1 MALFSS
7 NKPEETYTVSGFIEA
22 NSGSDEMTYY
32 NFSILQQEVIG
43 KDTFQ
48 FTVSN
53 IVDDYMEELKEYAL
67 LVQLSDLEKLKYHY
81 NPELLAYDL
90 YGSINLDFVILKLNG
105 IIDPKDFDLPII
117 KVLNADTLKSLL
129 STIYNAEQDYIKN
142 NRDDEGITMA

>member
-7 NKPEETYTVSGFIEA
+7 TKPEETYTVSGFIEA

-32 NFSILQQEVIG
+32 NFSILQQEIIG

-53 IVDDYMEELKEYAL
+53 IVDDYMEELKEHVL

-105 IIDPKDFDLPII
+105 IIDPKEFDLPII